1 MTLDASPTLHSTFQI
16 VDYLTFYFK
25 FDVQSLHSIHQ
36 IKLVDWDQDPRS
48 MTLKNLYSR
57 FFSKRKAQ
65 TVQQGLVERRWIRD
79 IQAGLFVQELIEY
92 INLWHRLPDIYL
104 EADQVDSFGLVWKM
118 EDSSG
123 WKRIEGDFGKF

>member
-1 MTLDASPTLHSTFQI
+1 
-16 VDYLTFYFK
+16 
-25 FDVQSLHSIHQ
+25 
-36 IKLVDWDQDPRS
+36 
-48 MTLKNLYSR
+48 
-57 FFSKRKAQ
+57 
-65 TVQQGLVERRWIRD
+65 
-79 IQAGLFVQELIEY
+79 VQELIEY